1 MQLGAQKVSLETPFL
16 FESITLSYFKKMKD
30 ALKEILSMSDTV
42 SKFDLSEVIT
52 KILD

>member
-1 MQLGAQKVSLETPFL
+1 MQLGAQKLSLENPFL
-16 FESITLSYFKKMKD
+16 FESTKWRNLNKMKD

-42 SKFDLSEVIT
+42 SKFDLSEATT